1 MITAASTV
9 YLYAKLRATE
19 GKEFSELRKLYW
31 PVQYLNSSSQN
42 QIYAELN
49 NDVDDGSKY
58 LPPPDRTS
66 SINNTL

>member
-1 MITAASTV
+1 MITAASTA
-9 YLYAKLRATE
+9 YLYAKLRPTE
-19 GKEFSELRKLYW
+19 GKEFNELRKLYW

-42 QIYAELN
+42 QIYSELD
-49 NDVDDGSKY
+49 DVDDGSKY